1 MNECH
6 QGSFQPFTLPNHL
19 RVAWHSERSAE
30 LSGDLGVSPSF
41 LRTWFCASGKSQSLR
56 ASVSFC
62 LKEYNSITHH

>member
-41 LRTWFCASGKSQSLR
+41 FTYLVLCLGQV
-56 ASVSFC
+56 SVPPSFGF
-62 LKEYNSITHH
+62 LLFERV